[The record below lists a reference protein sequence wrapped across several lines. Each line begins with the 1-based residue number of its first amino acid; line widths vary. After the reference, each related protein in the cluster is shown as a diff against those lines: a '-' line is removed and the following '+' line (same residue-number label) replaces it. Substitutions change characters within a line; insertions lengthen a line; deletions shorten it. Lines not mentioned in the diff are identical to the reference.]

1 VNKMIT
7 TLNLPAPPKPDGARQ
22 AQWEEIRSVFPIYL
36 ALAKHLQLEIPFP
49 PNKRVLP
56 EKADVDLF
64 SRALAWLDSM
74 DQRVLV
80 HQLRHLLQMTTLNA
94 SESGLRALIMR
105 HLRKP
110 AKSPMDRDKIDFL
123 MVQYFALCVP
133 TKIYHKQ
140 IELNDVA
147 QVMKPVLGEMDTAP
161 LPWCEPLEKM
171 IAALRS
177 FKSVRDILKTDF
189 IEQGRRVKE
198 KAGGMFYDPSAML
211 AFVRFNFLLRRTLIE
226 LMHADLIFIRTGINR
241 LDQAGARTVDCQ
253 TFGLTSAEPIARVR
267 ALADDWKQ
275 PFQKEYTERSVSQ
288 AFEKLLALRAD
299 VDRTAV
305 RVLGKSLDAVAIKP
319 MAEKAVGG
327 NGAVATPG
335 AARTSEKA
343 EAAANRTAE
352 EAKPELDFESCM
364 EQVWE
369 QLISAPPARGRSMT
383 TVRVGGARLLMSSWE
398 VAAFVTEDGPAAED
412 LRRAVVARALVTAA
426 VEKKQMVEALQ
437 LGARGVVLKDS
448 ATQLLLKSIHA
459 VMAGEYWVGRDSVSN
474 LVQYLRNLMQTTNE
488 ETKQKKFGLTPRE
501 LEIVSAVVAGYAN
514 REIAEYFKISEDTV
528 KHHLSN
534 IFDKL
539 GVSTRLELALFA
551 VNQGLPL
558 KTIV

>member
-1 VNKMIT
+1 
-7 TLNLPAPPKPDGARQ
+7 LNLPAPPKADGARQ

-56 EKADVDLF
+56 EKADLDLF
-64 SRALAWLDSM
+64 SRALSWLDSM

-140 IELNDVA
+140 IELSDVA
-147 QVMKPVLGEMDTAP
+147 QVMKPVLGETDTAP

-171 IAALRS
+171 IVALRPL
-177 FKSVRDILKTDF
+177 KSVRDILKTDF

-226 LMHADLIFIRTGINR
+226 LMHADLIFIRSGINH
-241 LDQAGARTVDCQ
+241 LEQAGAKTVDCQ
-253 TFGLTSAEPIARVR
+253 TYGLTSAEPIAQVR

-299 VDRTAV
+299 VDRAAV
-305 RVLGKSLDAVAIKP
+305 RVLGKSLDAVAIQP
-319 MAEKAVGG
+319 TAEKAVGG
-327 NGAVATPG
+327 GNSALAIPS
-335 AARTSEKA
+335 AARPSEKA
-343 EAAANRTAE
+343 EAAANSKSE

-369 QLISAPPARGRSMT
+369 QLIAAPPTRGRSMT

-412 LRRAVVARALVTAA
+412 LRRAVVARALVSAAMEKTNESGNATGLDRVLPIARVEVSRLQERVELAKQAKDTEAA
-426 VEKKQMVEALQ
+426 VNLGISTKRLLSALDEAEKL
-437 LGARGVVLKDS
+437 
-448 ATQLLLKSIHA
+448 
-459 VMAGEYWVGRDSVSN
+459 
-474 LVQYLRNLMQTTNE
+474 
-488 ETKQKKFGLTPRE
+488 
-501 LEIVSAVVAGYAN
+501 
-514 REIAEYFKISEDTV
+514 
-528 KHHLSN
+528 
-534 IFDKL
+534 
-539 GVSTRLELALFA
+539 
-551 VNQGLPL
+551 
-558 KTIV
+558 